1 MSSNIDAVFRELGID
16 SRESRRK
23 FEQWSKAEPPAPHDR
38 SGWTK
43 LSSGTTRREVV
54 DDAELG

>member
-16 SRESRRK
+16 SPERRRK
-23 FEQWSKAEPPAPHDR
+23 FREWSGDELPAPRDR

-43 LSSGTTRREVV
+43 LSSGTARREVV
-54 DDAELG
+54 DDAELE